1 VDVIGT
7 IDIPEV
13 FGNYVDVVRQV
24 ARPET
29 EKK

>member
-1 VDVIGT
+1 VIGT

-24 ARPET
+24 ARPVPEN
-29 EKK
+29 K